1 MEGLTVRQFVFCL
14 LLAAVALASCATATP
29 EPPPDPL
36 ALVTQAS
43 ENIRH
48 MKTFRMLVEQS
59 GAPFYVLTDLGKVQF
74 RRAEAQYVAPRD
86 MQAHVRLLAMG
97 LPAEVDV
104 FSRGDNQWYR
114 NGILTAN
121 RWFNAP
127 FSPGF
132 NPENL
137 IASET
142 GFQSALQAMEQLQY
156 IGVETLEDGSTAY
169 HLKAKANGPDISALM
184 AGLVE
189 MTGNVDVDVYINKD
203 KKLPARFIIVD
214 PATVT
219 KTEPKPTTWTMDL
232 YDFDAPA
239 NIEDPEAATV
249 APIAEVTEAAMNAAA
264 TRTAAQSATTPE
276 AAP

>member
-1 MEGLTVRQFVFCL
+1 MLRLVCSL
-14 LLAAVALASCATATP
+14 LLGALLLTACQTTTP

-36 ALVTQAS
+36 ALVTEAS
-43 ENIRH
+43 TNIRT

-59 GAPFYVLTDLGKVQF
+59 GAPFYVLTDLGNVQF

-97 LPAEVDV
+97 LPADVDV

-114 NGILTAN
+114 NSILTAN

-142 GFQSALQAMEQLQY
+142 GFQSALQAMENLQY
-156 IGVETLEDGSTAY
+156 IGVETLEDGSSVY
-169 HLKAKANGPDISALM
+169 HLKAKANGPDVSALM

-189 MTGNVDVDVYINKD
+189 MTGNVDVDVYISRD
-203 KKLPARFIIVD
+203 KKLPTRFVIVD

-219 KTEPKPTTWTMDL
+219 KEQPKPTTWTMDI
-232 YDFDAPA
+232 YDFNAPA
-239 NIEDPEAATV
+239 QIEDPETTTS
-249 APIAEVTEAAMNAAA
+249 APIAEVTEAAQHVAA
-264 TRTAAQSATTPE
+264 TRGASQQATTPE
-276 AAP
+276 ATP

>member
-1 MEGLTVRQFVFCL
+1 MVLRFVVYL
-14 LLAAVALASCATATP
+14 LVAAVALTSCATATP
-29 EPPPDPL
+29 EPPPDAL
-36 ALVTQAS
+36 ALVTEAS
-43 ENIRH
+43 TNIRQ

-59 GAPFYVLTDLGKVQF
+59 GAPFYVDTDLGRVQF

-97 LPAEVDV
+97 LPADVDV
-104 FSRGDNQWYR
+104 FSRGDDQWYR
-114 NGILTAN
+114 NSILTAN

-156 IGVETLEDGSTAY
+156 IGIETLEDGTTAY

-184 AGLVE
+184 AGLIQ
-189 MTGNVDVDVYINKD
+189 MTGNVDVDVYISKD
-203 KKLPARFIIVD
+203 RLLPARFIIVD
-214 PATVT
+214 PATMT
-219 KTEPKPTTWTMDL
+219 KDQPKPTTWTMDL
-232 YDFDAPA
+232 YDFNAAPD
-239 NIEDPEAATV
+239 IEDPESETAA
-249 APIAEVTEAAMNAAA
+249 PLSEVTQAALSAAA
-264 TRTAAQSATTPE
+264 TRSAFEPTSTAG